1 MIKGLSIFSVGEGLN
16 ISGVPSLIVIGE
28 GEEHLHMSE
37 GQEQWRT
44 NLLRSL
50 LVTVVQKRTKQTA
63 VGVVNDGDQEMLIE
77 FKCIRKLF
85 EKEDYL
91 LINTQENSDNLG
103 IVSQIQ
109 FLRMSR
115 TIHVYCYK
123 RKNRERDLFS
133 HLPHTVHEL

>member
-1 MIKGLSIFSVGEGLN
+1 ME
-16 ISGVPSLIVIGE
+16 
-28 GEEHLHMSE
+28 
-37 GQEQWRT
+37 T
-44 NLLRSL
+44 NLLGSL
-50 LVTVVQKRTKQTA
+50 LVTVVQERTKQTA
-63 VGVVNDGDQEMLIE
+63 VGVVNNGDQEMLIE

-109 FLRMSR
+109 FLRMSC

>member
-1 MIKGLSIFSVGEGLN
+1 
-16 ISGVPSLIVIGE
+16 
-28 GEEHLHMSE
+28 MSE

-50 LVTVVQKRTKQTA
+50 LVTVVQECTKQTA

-91 LINTQENSDNLG
+91 LINTQENSGNLG
-103 IVSQIQ
+103 IVSEIK
-109 FLRMSR
+109 FLRMSC
-115 TIHVYCYK
+115 TIHVYCYQ